1 MVHLDKL
8 STLGAWLL
16 WVTLAAPAFA
26 HTIHVAGDVAAT
38 FHIEP
43 NHNPKAG
50 QPSQAWFAL
59 TQRDGKV
66 IPFEQCNCKLKIHLN
81 PHKEGDTPTLE
92 PALKPIS
99 TAQYQNIP
107 SAEITFPKPGAYEL
121 EMSGTPNAGAMFQPF
136 ELSYEVIVM
145 AGVMTSE
152 TGVQPKHGTQS
163 VHVIPT
169 ATPQKGGKSQFANG
183 STVPIVAMAGL
194 GIAVVAAIGYALGWK
209 K

>member
-1 MVHLDKL
+1 MAHLGKL
-8 STLGAWLL
+8 NTPGVWLL

-26 HTIHVAGDVAAT
+26 HTVHVSGDVAAT

-50 QPSQAWFAL
+50 HPSQAWFSL
-59 TQRDGKV
+59 TQRGGKV

-92 PALKPIS
+92 PVLKPIS
-99 TAQYQNIP
+99 TAQYRNVP
-107 SAEITFPKPGAYEL
+107 GADITFPKSGAYAL
-121 EMSGTPNAGAMFQPF
+121 EISGTPKAGAKFQPF
-136 ELSYEVIVM
+136 ELSYEVTVM

-152 TGVQPKHGTQS
+152 AGVQPKHGTQS

-169 ATPQKGGKSQFANG
+169 AISQKGGKSQFANG
-183 STVPIVAMAGL
+183 STLPIVAMAGL
-194 GIAVVAAIGYALGWK
+194 GIAVVAAIGYVLGRK